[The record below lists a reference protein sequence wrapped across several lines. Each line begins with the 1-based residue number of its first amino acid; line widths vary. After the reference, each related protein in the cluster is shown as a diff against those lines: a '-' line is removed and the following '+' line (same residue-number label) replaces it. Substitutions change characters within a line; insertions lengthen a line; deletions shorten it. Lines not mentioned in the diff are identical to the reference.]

1 MRTIKRINARSNV
14 VRPVAYL
21 LTTLLLAAS
30 LVSLHAQNPD
40 SLMPAESAAKA
51 RAILTSTIDALGGP
65 VFLAERT
72 ADCTGRYAKFEHS
85 GGLGDFIRVHTYKE
99 MPDKYRVE
107 YDPKGIIVDL
117 FNGHEGWTLDRGG
130 VSELPSDSIADYQE
144 QLQTDINLI
153 LRYHMNDPDLTFRYG
168 GLDVVEVTE
177 VEWVEISDHQ
187 DRTIRV
193 AINRQDH
200 LPVRVVV
207 TKRDPETHGPLQLST
222 NFSNYHLMDGI
233 RTPLAAASFRNDRA
247 TSQIFYESCQFNTSF
262 PGDFFTRA
270 SLDQRFAGARG
281 KHGKKNDK

>member
-1 MRTIKRINARSNV
+1 V
-14 VRPVAYL
+14 VRRAAYL
-21 LTTLLLAAS
+21 VTVLLLAAT
-30 LVSLHAQNPD
+30 LTTLRAQNPD

-72 ADCTGRYAKFEHS
+72 SDCTGRYAKFEHS
-85 GGLGDFIRVHTYKE
+85 GSLGDFIRVHTYKE

-107 YDPKGIIVDL
+107 YDPKAIIVDL
-117 FNGHEGWTLDRGG
+117 YNGNEGWTLDRGG
-130 VSELPSDSIADYQE
+130 VSQLPADSVADYQE

-153 LRYHMNDPDLTFRYG
+153 LRYHMKDPDLTFRYG

-222 NFSNYHLMDGI
+222 NFSNYHLIDGI

-262 PGDFFTRA
+262 PNDFFTRA
-270 SLDQRFAGARG
+270 SLDQRFAGTRG
-281 KHGKKNDK
+281 KHSKKDDK